1 MLNAKLL
8 FESSPW
14 FIFVCCL
21 VGAIYA
27 FVLYQKE
34 GPWSPKTNKIL
45 AGLRFLLA
53 SILCFLLLGPFLRQI
68 KNTVEKPAIVFAL
81 DNSSSI
87 SSMVDS
93 QQINQVLQRI
103 EGIKQKVTAQN
114 YASSYQSLS
123 NKDPELSVES
133 IVFEHPSTDLDGLLK
148 NLQADYE
155 GRKLAGVVLLSD
167 GIYNQGVSPT
177 FSPYNFPI
185 YTVGLGDTIPKAD
198 VNVNAIY
205 YNKIAY
211 EGNRFPILA
220 EITSNGFNGKTV
232 NIKVNQGGETLTSNQ
247 ITFNE
252 DNTLNEIELLVPAN
266 NQGLQH
272 YRVIVEPIEGEF
284 TIENNH
290 QDAYID
296 IIEGKEK
303 ILIVAKSPHPDIKM
317 IKNAISKN
325 ENYEVSVHI
334 PGMTLFEGKDKYDL
348 VIFHQIPDL
357 SKTAQKLMEDFLA
370 EGVATWFI
378 AGSATDLDYLNRING
393 VLEVEKRGRQTDRV
407 TPIFN
412 PDYQRFIYADDNKAK
427 VNEYPPMIVPYGNIR
442 LNANSQIVLFQRVGS
457 INTGKPLLA
466 INNDES
472 KKRAIL
478 LGEGLWQ
485 WQLMEYANHESHNA
499 FDDLI
504 TKMVQYLSSKEDK
517 RKFKVYPINNELYD
531 TETVVFEN
539 EIYNNIYERIYNHE
553 IKLVIT
559 DESGATQNFSYNISQ
574 NNSKYRVTGL
584 TQGIYKYIA
593 TANVDG
599 KNETSAGEF
608 TVKALQ
614 IEELNLTA
622 NHQLLRALSIQ
633 NGGKFYKTN
642 ELDELGEDL
651 AGQDVQGLI
660 RTSEAYLPIINLPW
674 IFFLILIIVSVE
686 WFTRKY
692 NGGY

>member
-14 FIFVCCL
+14 FILLCCL

-27 FVLYQKE
+27 FLLYQKA
-34 GPWSPKTNKIL
+34 GPWDNKTNKFL
-45 AGLRFLLA
+45 AALRFVLA
-53 SILCFLLLGPFLRQI
+53 SVLCFLLLGPFLRQI
-68 KNTVEKPAIVFAL
+68 KNSVEKPAIVFAF

-87 SSMVDS
+87 STMVDS
-93 QQINQVLQRI
+93 QQIGQIKERVEEIKERI
-103 EGIKQKVTAQN
+103 IAKN
-114 YASSYQSLS
+114 YASYYQSLS
-123 NKDPELSVES
+123 SKDPDLEVES
-133 IVFEHPSTDLDGLLK
+133 IVFEHPSTDLDALLK

-220 EITSNGFNGKTV
+220 EITSNGFKGKSVTVTV
-232 NIKVNQGGETLTSNQ
+232 NQNGQELTSKQ
-247 ITFNE
+247 ITLN
-252 DNTLNEIELLVPAN
+252 DNSTLDEVELLVPAN

-272 YRVIVEPIEGEF
+272 YRVNAVPIEGEF
-284 TIENNH
+284 TKENNYR
-290 QDAYID
+290 DAYID

-303 ILIVAKSPHPDIKM
+303 ILIVARSPHPDVKM
-317 IKNAISKN
+317 IKNAISNN
-325 ENYEVSVHI
+325 ENYEVYVHI
-334 PGMTLFEGKDKYDL
+334 PGMTILDDKEKFDL

-357 SKTAQKLMEDFLA
+357 SRTAQKLMEDFLA

-378 AGSATDLDYLNRING
+378 AGSATNLDYLNRING

-412 PDYQRFIYADDNKAK
+412 PDYQRFLYADENKSK
-427 VNEYPPMIVPYGNIR
+427 VNEYPPMVVPYGDIS
-442 LNANSQIVLFQRVGS
+442 LSPNSQIVLYQRVGS
-457 INTGKPLLA
+457 INTGKPLMA
-466 INNDES
+466 INNENS

-485 WQLMEYANHESHNA
+485 WQLMEYANHESHLA

-517 RKFKVYPINNELYD
+517 RKFKVYPINNEIFD

-553 IKLVIT
+553 INLVIT
-559 DESGATQNFSYNISQ
+559 DESGTSQKFSYNTSQ

-584 TQGIYKYIA
+584 QQGIYKYVA

-633 NGGKFYKTN
+633 NGGKFFKST
-642 ELDELGEDL
+642 ELDALTEELEE
-651 AGQDVQGLI
+651 QEVQGLI

-674 IFFLILIIVSVE
+674 IFLLIMVIVSIE
-686 WFTRKY
+686 WFTRKF